1 MLKFEKHL
9 LNIQY
14 RMNPSISL
22 FPNAQF
28 YERKIL
34 DGSNVLSPSYNK
46 DYTCLPFGS
55 YTFINVTDGRED
67 KEGAGNSRRNMVEVA
82 VVVHLIQTIFRC
94 MSKLNPILSCN
105 LQYPASISLVV
116 INLFL
121 YEATWLI

>member
-34 DGSNVLSPSYNK
+34 DGPNVLCPSYSK

-55 YTFINVTDGRED
+55 YTFINVTDGRDD
-67 KEGAGNSRRNMVEVA
+67 KEGTGNSRRNMVEVA
-82 VVVHLIQTIFRC
+82 VVLHLIHTIFKC
-94 MSKLNPILSCN
+94 MYKLNSILS
-105 LQYPASISLVV
+105 LILISFLL
-116 INLFL
+116 INYFMKPHG
-121 YEATWLI
+121 